1 MSQRPI
7 NERDRLKTRAALWE
21 AIRMLG
27 SFTAT
32 QLRKETRCE
41 SSQVR
46 EYLLGLTAAGIL
58 TRELVPMHHGS
69 TTGYLFTLVKD
80 IGIEPPRVRRDGTP
94 VTQGLGREQM
104 WRTMK
109 SFGVFNALDLSVQAS
124 TEEAQIKLTTAK
136 EYCHYLALAGYLAV
150 VHQGKGTGKGGKLS
164 AYRLIRN
171 TGPLP
176 PMIQRVKSVYD
187 PNTGTVEWSEEDCH
201 DQR

>member
-7 NERDRLKTRAALWE
+7 NERARLKTRAAIWE
-21 AIRMLG
+21 AIRLLKT
-27 SFTAT
+27 FT
-32 QLRKETRCE
+32 LSEVRKETRC
-41 SSQVR
+41 SDSQVR
-46 EYLLGLTAAGIL
+46 EYLTGLTAAGIL
-58 TRELVPMHHGS
+58 KREQIPAAKPQHRYILI
-69 TTGYLFTLVKD
+69 KD
-80 IGIEPPRVRRDGTP
+80 IGIDPPRVRRDGTP

-109 SFGVFNALDLSVQAS
+109 SFGVFTSLDLSVQAS
-124 TEEAQIKLTTAK
+124 TEEAAVSLAAAK

-150 VHQGKGTGKGGKLS
+150 VRQGKGKGKGGVLS

-187 PNTGTVEWSEEDCH
+187 PNTGTVEWSEEDRH
-201 DQR
+201 DDR